1 MAAAERTLSA
11 FDIVGLDRLRPAL
24 DRPAVLAAVRDA
36 LIAQADGRVQSPL
49 PGQLQ
54 FRSPPGDCHIKYGHL
69 AGSPSFVIKIATG
82 FYENPARGLPANDGL
97 VVVLDATTGTP
108 RILFQDEGW
117 LTAWRTAA
125 ATAIAAHVLAP
136 ARITAVGVLGTG
148 LQAEL
153 ALEWLPL
160 LLGDQPALVWGRSAQ
175 KARALAARASRA
187 TRPVVATE
195 STEELLAR
203 CNVVVTA
210 TPSERPLFPAEAV
223 RPGTHLVAIGADSP
237 GKQELPEALFAR
249 AGQVVVDDLAQCLDH
264 GDTGIA
270 VRAGILDPRQ
280 VVPLGRLLAAPGRP
294 MRGAADVTIADLTGI
309 AAEDIA
315 IAALFQGRLGA

>member
-1 MAAAERTLSA
+1 MSA
-11 FDIVGLDRLRPAL
+11 FEIIGIDRLRPAL
-24 DRPAVLAAVRDA
+24 DPPAVIAAVRDA
-36 LIAQADGRVQSPL
+36 LIAQAEGRVQSPL

-54 FRSPPGDCHIKYGHL
+54 FRSPPGDCHIKYGHV

-82 FYENPARGLPANDGL
+82 FYENPARGLAANDGL
-97 VVVLDATTGTP
+97 VVVFDATTGTP
-108 RILFQDEGW
+108 RVLFQDEGW

-136 ARITAVGVLGTG
+136 ATVTSLGVVGTG

-153 ALEWLPL
+153 ALEWLPP
-160 LLGDQPALVWGRSAQ
+160 LLGDRPAVVWGRSAQ
-175 KARALAARASRA
+175 KARALAARTSRG
-187 TRPVVATE
+187 TRPVTAVDDIAA
-195 STEELLAR
+195 LLAS

-210 TPSERPLFPAEAV
+210 TPSDRPLFAAGDV
-223 RPGTHLVAIGADSP
+223 QPGTHLVAIGADSP

-249 AGQVVVDDLAQCLDH
+249 ADRVVVDDLAQCLDH

-270 VRAGILDPRQ
+270 VRAGIIDAQR
-280 VVPLGRLLAAPGRP
+280 VVPLGRLLAAPDRP
-294 MRGAADVTIADLTGI
+294 ARGAADVTIADLTGI

-315 IAALFQGRLGA
+315 IAGLFQARLGA

>member
-1 MAAAERTLSA
+1 M
-11 FDIVGLDRLRPAL
+11 
-24 DRPAVLAAVRDA
+24 RDA
-36 LIAQADGRVQSPL
+36 LVAQADGRVQSPL

-54 FRSPPGDCHIKYGHL
+54 FRSPPGDCHIKYGHV
-69 AGSPSFVIKIATG
+69 AGSPNFVIKIATG
-82 FYENPARGLPANDGL
+82 FYENPSRGLAASDGL
-97 VVVLDATTGTP
+97 VVVFDAATGTP
-108 RILFQDEGW
+108 RVLFQDEGW

-125 ATAIAAHVLAP
+125 ATAVAAQALAP
-136 ARITAVGVLGTG
+136 VKITAIGVVGTG

-160 LLGDQPALVWGRSAQ
+160 LLGERPAYVWGRSLP
-175 KARALAARASRA
+175 KARALAARASGA
-187 TRPVVATE
+187 ARPVAALE
-195 STEELLAR
+195 DIGELLAR

-210 TPSERPLFPAEAV
+210 TPSAQPLFAADAV
-223 RPGTHLVAIGADSP
+223 RAGTHLVAIGADSP

-264 GDTGIA
+264 GDTGLA
-270 VRAGILDPRQ
+270 VRAGVLDASR

-294 MRGAADVTIADLTGI
+294 ARAEAEVTIADLTGI

-315 IAALFQGRLGA
+315 IAGLFQERLCA